1 MAESGEVKKPGTLES
16 LSKKELVGKCKT
28 LLQIARKPKKQKMRY
43 KKKRKCF
50 KKKALKKRRSFRAD
64 QCLEI

>member
-28 LLQIARKPKKQKMRY
+28 LLQIARKPKKTKDEIQKEKEMLQEEGIKE
-43 KKKRKCF
+43 KKIF
-50 KKKALKKRRSFRAD
+50 
-64 QCLEI
+64 